1 MVVIF
6 GLFGK
11 TGCGKTEIL
20 QRLKRN
26 HPVIDI
32 EGIARTRGSILGDL
46 YHLNMASQEEF
57 DREINKKIREAQ
69 EVGYLI
75 VEYEGRKIGGVKKLK
90 IPELL
95 ADVKNY
101 TYKILIDCPYNYQIE
116 NLVSW
121 YKPKNEKEKKLLLE
135 RILLLRESFKNP
147 DIIKK
152 IDEII
157 EKIREDKYYE
167 AAELI
172 EKELYRSHYIRNIKK
187 IEPDLVV
194 YNRDVEESV
203 KKIEDFIEEK
213 LKYHGIIWRKRS

>member
-20 QRLKRN
+20 RRLGRN

-32 EGIARTRGSILGDL
+32 EGIARTRGSVLGDL
-46 YHLNMASQEEF
+46 YHLNMADQEEF
-57 DREINKKIREAQ
+57 DRVIEEKIKEAQ
-69 EVGYLI
+69 EVGYLL
-75 VEYEGRKIGGVKKLK
+75 VEYEGRKIGGIKKLK

-101 TYKILIDCPYNYQIE
+101 TYKILIDCPYKYQIE
-116 NLVSW
+116 KLVSW
-121 YKPKNEKEKKLLLE
+121 YKPKNEEEKKLLLE
-135 RILLLRESFKNP
+135 RIFILRRSFKNP

-152 IDEII
+152 IDKII
-157 EKIREDKYYE
+157 EKIKDDRYYE

-172 EKELYRSHYIRNIKK
+172 EKELYRSHYIRSIKK

-203 KKIEDFIEEK
+203 KKIEEFIEEK
-213 LKYHGIIWRKRS
+213 LRYHGISWKRRS

>member
-20 QRLKRN
+20 QKLERN
-26 HPVIDI
+26 HPVINI
-32 EGIARTRGSILGDL
+32 ESIARTRGSILGDL

-57 DREINKKIREAQ
+57 DREIYEKIKEGQKA
-69 EVGYLI
+69 GYFI
-75 VEYEGRKIGGVKKLK
+75 VEYEGRKIGGIKKLK

-101 TYKILIDCPYNYQIE
+101 TYKILIDCPYKYQIE
-116 NLVSW
+116 KLVSW
-121 YKPKNEKEKKLLLE
+121 YKPKNEEEKKLLLE
-135 RILLLRESFKNP
+135 RIFILRRSFKNP

-152 IDEII
+152 IDKII
-157 EKIREDKYYE
+157 EKIKDDRYYE

-172 EKELYRSHYIRNIKK
+172 EKELYRSHYIRSIKK

-203 KKIEDFIEEK
+203 KKIEEFIEEK
-213 LKYHGIIWRKRS
+213 LRYHGISWKRRS